1 MSCYCPCHVTAQ
13 AVLLFTA
20 WSICVIVY
28 RMVPTL
34 QTLDL
39 SYSSLLQANTSF
51 LGTLPNSIGTLE
63 NLTRV
68 DLRSY
73 NFTRPIP
80 TSMANLAQLF
90 HMDFSSNHFSGP
102 IPSLHKSRNL
112 NYLDLSSNNL
122 NGGIYPTFWQKLLN
136 LNIFVLSHNSLNGS
150 IPKSMFL
157 FPILEI
163 HLLSNNQFE
172 NQFPE
177 ISNMSSSFSKL
188 RLASS
193 KPWVIPI
200 LKNQSQLSFF
210 YISNNQ
216 ISGEI
221 PNWIWEVG
229 GVNLYFLN
237 LSQNLLVLD
246 LSNNN
251 LSGSIPACL
260 ITKSSTTLGRNS
272 EI

>member
-122 NGGIYPTFWQKLLN
+122 N
-136 LNIFVLSHNSLNGS
+136 
-150 IPKSMFL
+150 
-157 FPILEI
+157 EI